1 VKTPHRR
8 GVALCVAAALT
19 APTLTAP
26 SANASSSLSSGE
38 AVETGSTL
46 LDASSIAA
54 AFSSLRSDIHPG
66 ALPALLISALM
77 GGLVGYLSFERFAF
91 ETSSKLGSSGV
102 DLADTFP
109 DPDAP
114 PAEFVSLEN
123 VRDNLWELTVYSP
136 SMQRNI
142 TNDLVLPEG
151 GPDNT
156 APRPTF
162 YLLGGAGGGG
172 WTGDGGAP
180 DFFRDKLINVVTP
193 RGAIGSQQ
201 ADWAQEDPKL
211 GLYKWSTYLTKE
223 LPPLIDAHF
232 HGTGND
238 AIAGMSM
245 SGGPALHIATLD
257 DRFKVAG
264 TYSSCQ
270 STTGVLCQAFASS
283 TVRFYGADP
292 KNMWGSSADPAWA
305 AHSPVLHLE
314 DMRGLKLFAAA
325 SRGVPAETDQP
336 VKDSPAPLLVVD
348 EQFAYTCTRYF
359 VDEARQAGLDV
370 DFYEFDEGTHN
381 WGLFRRQ
388 LPETW
393 KTIGPALGV
402 G

>member
-1 VKTPHRR
+1 M
-8 GVALCVAAALT
+8 ALCVAAALT
-19 APTLTAP
+19 ASTVTAP
-26 SANASSSLSSGE
+26 SASARSSQSSLLTGQPADANSS
-38 AVETGSTL
+38 VI
-46 LDASSIAA
+46 DASSVAA
-54 AFSSLRSDIHPG
+54 AFSSLRSDIHPV
-66 ALPALLISALM
+66 ALPALVISALM
-77 GGLVGYLSFERFAF
+77 GGLLGYLSFERFAF
-91 ETSSKLGSSGV
+91 QGSSRLGSSTV
-102 DLADTFP
+102 DLDSTFP

-114 PAEFVSLEN
+114 PAEFVSLEH
-123 VRDNLWELTVYSP
+123 VRDNLYTLTVYSP

-142 TNDLVLPEG
+142 TNDLVLPAG
-151 GPDNT
+151 GTDNT
-156 APRPTF
+156 TPRPTF

-172 WTGDGGAP
+172 WTGEGGAP

-211 GLYKWSTYLTKE
+211 GLYKWTTYLTKE
-223 LPPLIDAHF
+223 LPPLIDATF

-245 SGGPALHIATLD
+245 SGGPSMHIATMD

-264 TYSSCQ
+264 SYSSCP
-270 STTGVLCQAFASS
+270 STTGVLGQAFASS

-292 KNMWGSSADPAWA
+292 ANMWGSSADPAWA
-305 AHSPVLHLE
+305 AHSPILNLE
-314 DMRGLKLFAAA
+314 DMRDLKLFAAA
-325 SRGVPAETDQP
+325 SRGVPHETDQE

-348 EQFAYTCTRYF
+348 EQFNYTCTRYL
-359 VDEARQAGLDV
+359 VDEAREAGLSI

-388 LPETW
+388 LRETW

-402 G
+402 E